1 MDIRAVSKSF
11 ICLRHAAAGLTF
23 AMAKHDKASRA
34 TLLRRSEKDL
44 TRRQM
49 LDRKGKNDGGNA
61 LS

>member
-1 MDIRAVSKSF
+1 
-11 ICLRHAAAGLTF
+11 
-23 AMAKHDKASRA
+23 MAKHDKASRA